1 MVLMAFKNRFAK
13 WLAGLAVAL
22 GVAAAAQG
30 PLETVLTPQ
39 VAAPAA
45 STPPVNAAPSGAPAL
60 TKRDVDAWLD
70 GYLPYALHSGDIPG
84 AVVTVVKDGQVLT
97 ARGYG
102 YANLDK
108 KTPIDPNLTLFR
120 PGSISKLITWTA
132 VMQQVERGKIDLDR
146 DVNSYLDFRI
156 PLRDGKPITLREIM
170 THTAGFEEQA
180 KDISFFDPNNVR
192 PLGDYLKAWVPK
204 RIFAPGT
211 TPAYSNYA
219 TALAGY
225 IVQRVSGQPFDDYVE
240 ANIFRPLDMKTAT
253 FRQPLPAA
261 LAGQASEG
269 YPKPGEPASKY
280 ELIGPA
286 PAGSMAASGLD
297 MAKFM
302 LSHLEEGRGIMR
314 PETAR
319 LMHHSPVSG
328 LSPLATIPPL
338 NRMALG
344 FFETNVNGREVIAHL
359 GDLQA
364 FHSSLHL
371 FMADNVGIYY
381 SFNSGGKAGAS
392 GTLRAA
398 LFHDF
403 ADRYFPG
410 PMPDGHVDAKTS
422 AEHARMMT
430 GVWQNSRRSDSNFL
444 KALGLMSQAKV
455 SVGPKGELLVPS
467 LTGTNGR
474 PREWVEIASFVWRD
488 KYGPDRL
495 AAKVVD
501 GQVVR
506 WSMDM
511 MSPFMVFERVPAGL
525 SNAWILPALY
535 TSLAVL
541 LLTFLYWPGSW
552 YVRRRYQASLGVE
565 GHGRRAY
572 RATRLMALL
581 VLLVLVGWMVA
592 VSVMFADLSK
602 LTAGFDPVLWLL
614 QIAGAVVFVGAV
626 GIAGWNLWVTVR
638 NGRRWTRVTWNVLIL
653 LATLMVLYVA
663 IRFNLIAMT
672 VHY

>member
-1 MVLMAFKNRFAK
+1 MAFQNRFAK
-13 WLAGLAVAL
+13 WLAGLAIAL

-30 PLETVLTPQ
+30 PLESVLTPQ
-39 VAAPAA
+39 VGTPSAA
-45 STPPVNAAPSGAPAL
+45 TPPVNAAPSGVPAL
-60 TKRDVDAWLD
+60 TKQDVDAWLD

-102 YANLDK
+102 YADLEK
-108 KTPIDPNLTLFR
+108 KTPVDPNLTLFR

-132 VMQQVERGKIDLDR
+132 VMQQVERGKLDLDQ

-156 PLRDGKPITLREIM
+156 PPRDGKPITLREIM

-180 KDISFFDPNNVR
+180 KDISFFDPNNLR
-192 PLGDYLKAWVPK
+192 PLGDYLKGWVPE

-253 FRQPLPAA
+253 FRQPLPPA
-261 LAGQASEG
+261 LVDHASEG
-269 YPKPGEPASKY
+269 YPKPGQPASKY
-280 ELIGPA
+280 ELIGPF

-302 LSHLEEGRGIMR
+302 LSHLEEGRGILR

-328 LSPLATIPPL
+328 LNSSAIIPPL

-371 FMADNVGIYY
+371 FLADNVGIYY

-398 LFHDF
+398 LFNDF

-410 PMPDGHVDAKTS
+410 PEPEGRMDAKTS
-422 AEHARMMT
+422 AEHARMVA
-430 GVWQNSRRSDSNFL
+430 GLWQNSRRSDSNFL
-444 KALGLMSQAKV
+444 KAIGLISQAKV

-474 PREWVEIASFVWRD
+474 PREWVEIAPFVWRD
-488 KYGPDRL
+488 RYGADRL

-501 GQVVR
+501 GRVVR

-511 MSPFMVFERVPAGL
+511 MSPFMVFDRVPAGL
-525 SNAWILPALY
+525 SSAWILPALY
-535 TSLAVL
+535 VSMAVL

-552 YVRRRYQASLGVE
+552 FVRRRYQASLGVE

-572 RATRLMALL
+572 RATRIMALL
-581 VLLVLVGWMVA
+581 VLLALAGWVVA
-592 VSVMFADLSK
+592 VSAMFADLAK

-614 QIAGAVVFVGAV
+614 QVAGAIVFVGAV
-626 GIAGWNLWVTVR
+626 GIAGWNLWATVR
-638 NGRRWTRVTWNVLIL
+638 DRRRWTRVVWNVLIL
-653 LATLMVLYVA
+653 LATLVVLYVA
-663 IRFNLIAMT
+663 IRFNLMAMT
-672 VHY
+672 VNY

>member
-1 MVLMAFKNRFAK
+1 MALKNRWAT
-13 WLAGLAVAL
+13 WLAGLGIAL

-30 PLETVLTPQ
+30 PLDTALTPQ
-39 VAAPAA
+39 VAGPAVA
-45 STPPVNAAPSGAPAL
+45 TAPVNAAPSGTPQL
-60 TKRDVDAWLD
+60 TKQDVDAWLD
-70 GYLPYALHSGDIPG
+70 GYLPFALHSSDIPG
-84 AVVTVVKDGQVLT
+84 AVVTVVKDGQILT

-102 YANLDK
+102 YADLDK
-108 KTPIDPNLTLFR
+108 KTPVDPQRTLFR

-132 VMQQVERGKIDLDR
+132 VMQQVERGKLNLDQ
-146 DVNSYLDFRI
+146 DVNAYLDFRI
-156 PLRDGKPITLREIM
+156 PPRDGKPITLRQIM

-180 KDISFFDPNNVR
+180 KDISFFDPDHLR
-192 PLGDYLKAWVPK
+192 PLGDFLKGWVPD

-219 TALAGY
+219 TVLAGY

-240 ANIFRPLDMKTAT
+240 ANIFRPLDMRTAT

-261 LAGQASEG
+261 LAKQASEG
-269 YPKPGEPASKY
+269 YPKPGAPPSKY
-280 ELIGPA
+280 ELIGPS
-286 PAGSMAASGLD
+286 PAGALAASGAD

-302 LSHLEEGRGIMR
+302 LAHLDNGRGILR

-319 LMHHSPVSG
+319 LMHQSPVSG
-328 LSPLATIPPL
+328 LDPMAIIPPL

-359 GDLQA
+359 GDLQG

-371 FMADNVGIYY
+371 FLSDNVGIYY

-398 LFHDF
+398 LFNDF

-410 PMPDGHVDAKTS
+410 PELEGRVDAKTS
-422 AEHARMMT
+422 AEHARMMA
-430 GVWQNSRRSDSNFL
+430 GLWQNSRRSESNFL
-444 KALGLMSQAKV
+444 KALGLVSQAKV

-474 PREWVEIASFVWRD
+474 ARDWVEIAPFVWRD
-488 KYGPDRL
+488 RYGSDRL
-495 AAKVVD
+495 AAKIVD

-511 MSPFMVFERVPAGL
+511 MSPFMVFDRVPAGL
-525 SNAWILPALY
+525 SSAWILPALY
-535 TSLAVL
+535 VSLAVL

-552 YVRRRYQASLGVE
+552 FVRRRYQASLGVE

-572 RATRLMALL
+572 RATRIMALL
-581 VLLVLVGWMVA
+581 DLLVLGGWVA
-592 VSVMFADLSK
+592 AISVMFADLAK
-602 LTAGFDPVLWLL
+602 LTASFDPVLWAL
-614 QIAGAVVFVGAV
+614 QIAGAIVFVGAV

-638 NGRRWTRVTWNVLIL
+638 DSRRWTRMLWNLLIL
-653 LATLMVLYVA
+653 LATLVVLYVA

-672 VHY
+672 VNY

>member
-1 MVLMAFKNRFAK
+1 MTNRLVK
-13 WLAGLAVAL
+13 WVSGLAIAL

-30 PLETVLTPQ
+30 PLDTVLTPQ
-39 VAAPAA
+39 AAAPVA
-45 STPPVNAAPSGAPAL
+45 TPPITAGQSGTPAL
-60 TKRDVDAWLD
+60 TKGDVDAWLD

-84 AVVTVVKDGQVLT
+84 AVVTVVKDGQILT

-102 YANLDK
+102 YADLDK
-108 KTPIDPNLTLFR
+108 RAPVDPDRTLFR

-132 VMQQVERGKIDLDR
+132 VMQQVERGKVNLDQ
-146 DVNSYLDFRI
+146 DVNAYLDFRI
-156 PLRDGKPITLREIM
+156 PPLDGKPVTMRQIM

-180 KDISFFDPNNVR
+180 KDISFFDADHLPA
-192 PLGDYLKAWVPK
+192 LGDYLKNWVPH

-225 IVQRVSGQPFDDYVE
+225 VVQRVSGQPFDDYLD
-240 ANIFRPLDMKTAT
+240 ANIFRPLNMATAT
-253 FRQPLPAA
+253 FRQPLPAHLVA
-261 LAGQASEG
+261 QASQG
-269 YPKPGEPASKY
+269 YPTPGAPPSQY
-280 ELIGPA
+280 EIIGPA
-286 PAGSMAASGLD
+286 PAGSLAASGTD

-302 LSHLEEGRGIMR
+302 LAHLAQGRGVLS
-314 PETAR
+314 PATAQ
-319 LMHHSPVSG
+319 LMHKAPVAG
-328 LSPLATIPPL
+328 LDPMATIPPL
-338 NRMALG
+338 NAMALG

-359 GDLQA
+359 GDLQG

-371 FMADNVGIYY
+371 FLADNVGIYY

-398 LFHDF
+398 LFNDF

-410 PMPDGHVDAKTS
+410 ADADGQVDAKTS
-422 AEHARMMT
+422 AEHARMMA
-430 GVWQNSRRSDSNFL
+430 GVWHNSRRSNSSFL
-444 KALGLMSQAKV
+444 KALGLLSQAKV

-474 PREWVEIASFVWRD
+474 AREWVEVSPFVWRD
-488 KYGPDRL
+488 KYGGDRL
-495 AAKVVD
+495 AVKVVD

-511 MSPFMVFERVPAGL
+511 ISPFMVFDRVPAGL
-525 SNAWILPALY
+525 SGAWILPALY
-535 TSLAVL
+535 VSLAVL

-552 YVRRRYQASLGVE
+552 FVRRRYGAALAVE

-572 RATRLMALL
+572 RATRIMALL
-581 VLLVLVGWMVA
+581 VLVVLGGWVA
-592 VSVMFADLSK
+592 AISAMFADLSK
-602 LTAGFDPVLWLL
+602 LTASFDPVLWLL
-614 QIAGAVVFVGAV
+614 QIAGAIVFVGAV
-626 GIAGWNLWVTVR
+626 GIAGWNLWVTVHD
-638 NGRRWTRVTWNVLIL
+638 GRRWTRVAWNVLIL

-663 IRFNLIAMT
+663 VRFNLIAMT
-672 VHY
+672 VNY

>member
-1 MVLMAFKNRFAK
+1 MTNRLMK
-13 WLAGLAVAL
+13 WVSGLAIAL

-30 PLETVLTPQ
+30 PLDTALTPQ

-45 STPPVNAAPSGAPAL
+45 KTPPVTAAPSGTPAL
-60 TKRDVDAWLD
+60 TKQDVDAWLD

-84 AVVTVVKDGQVLT
+84 AVVTVVKDGQILT

-102 YANLDK
+102 YADLDK
-108 KTPIDPNLTLFR
+108 RAPVDPQRTLFR

-146 DVNSYLDFRI
+146 DVNAYLDFRI
-156 PLRDGKPITLREIM
+156 PPRDGKPITMREIM

-180 KDISFFDPNNVR
+180 KDISFFDPGHLTS
-192 PLGDYLKAWVPK
+192 LGDFLKGWIPH

-225 IVQRVSGQPFDDYVE
+225 IVQRTSGQPFDDYVE
-240 ANIFRPLDMKTAT
+240 TNIFRPLDMATAT
-253 FRQPLPAA
+253 FRQPLPAN
-261 LAGQASEG
+261 LVGQASQG
-269 YPKPGEPASKY
+269 YPTPGAPPSRY
-280 ELIGPA
+280 EIIGPA
-286 PAGSMAASGLD
+286 PAGALAASGTD

-302 LSHLEEGRGIMR
+302 LSHLSDGRGVLR
-314 PETAR
+314 PETAQ
-319 LMHHSPVSG
+319 LMHHAPVAG
-328 LSPLATIPPL
+328 LDPMAILPPL
-338 NRMALG
+338 NAMALG

-359 GDLQA
+359 GDLQG

-371 FMADNVGIYY
+371 FLADNVGIYY

-398 LFHDF
+398 LFNDF

-410 PMPDGHVDAKTS
+410 PEASGQVDAKTS
-422 AEHARMMT
+422 AEHARMMA
-430 GVWQNSRRSDSNFL
+430 GLWQNSRRSDSSFL
-444 KALGLMSQAKV
+444 KAIGLMGQAKV

-474 PREWVEIASFVWRD
+474 AREWVEVAPFVWRD
-488 KYGPDRL
+488 RYGGDRL
-495 AAKVVD
+495 AAKVVN

-511 MSPFMVFERVPAGL
+511 MSPFMVFDRVPAGL
-525 SNAWILPALY
+525 ASTWILPALY
-535 TSLAVL
+535 ASLAVL

-552 YVRRRYQASLGVE
+552 FVRRRYGATLAVE

-572 RATRLMALL
+572 RATRIMALL
-581 VLLVLVGWMVA
+581 DLVVLGGWVVA
-592 VSVMFADLSK
+592 ISVMFADLAK

-614 QIAGAVVFVGAV
+614 QIAGAIVFVGAV

-638 NGRRWTRVTWNVLIL
+638 DGRRWTRVAWNVLIL

>member
-1 MVLMAFKNRFAK
+1 MVSRNRFAK

-30 PLETVLTPQ
+30 PLETALTPQ
-39 VAAPAA
+39 VAAPKAA
-45 STPPVNAAPSGAPAL
+45 TPSVASPAGAPAL
-60 TKRDVDAWLD
+60 TKQDVDAWLD

-84 AVVTVVKDGQVLT
+84 VVVTVVKDGAILT

-102 YANLDK
+102 YANLAE
-108 KTPIDPNLTLFR
+108 KTPVDPQSTLFR
-120 PGSISKLITWTA
+120 PGSISKLVTWTA
-132 VMQQVERGKIDLDR
+132 VMQQVERGNVDLDR
-146 DVNSYLDFRI
+146 DVNAYLDFRI
-156 PLRDGKPITLREIM
+156 PPRDGKPITLRQIM

-180 KDISFFDPNNVR
+180 KDISFFDPDHL
-192 PLGDYLKAWVPK
+192 PALGDFLKAWVPN

-225 IVQRVSGQPFDDYVE
+225 IVERASGQPFDDYVD
-240 ANIFRPLDMKTAT
+240 ANIFRPLDMRTAS
-253 FRQPLPAA
+253 FRQPLPPT
-261 LAGQASEG
+261 LAKQASQG
-269 YPKPGEPASKY
+269 YPTPGAPPSQY
-280 ELIGPA
+280 EIIGPA
-286 PAGSMAASGLD
+286 PAGSLAASGTD

-302 LSHLEEGRGIMR
+302 LAHLEEGRGVLK

-319 LMHHSPVSG
+319 LMHQSPVAG
-328 LSPLATIPPL
+328 LDPMAIIPPL

-359 GDLQA
+359 GDLQG

-371 FMADNVGIYY
+371 FLADNVGIYY
-381 SFNSGGKAGAS
+381 SFNSGGRAGAS

-398 LFHDF
+398 LFNDF

-410 PMPDGHVDAKTS
+410 PKPDGRVDPKVS
-422 AEHARMMT
+422 AEHARMMA
-430 GVWQNSRRSDSNFL
+430 GLWQNSRRSESSFL
-444 KALGLMSQAKV
+444 KALGLLGQAKV

-474 PREWVEIASFVWRD
+474 PREWVEIAPFVWRD
-488 KYGPDRL
+488 KYGGDRL

-501 GQVVR
+501 GRVVR

-511 MSPFMVFERVPAGL
+511 ISPFMVFERVPAGL
-525 SNAWILPALY
+525 SSAWILPALY
-535 TSLAVL
+535 ASLAVL

-552 YVRRRYQASLGVE
+552 FVRRRYKAALAVE
-565 GHGRRAY
+565 GQGRRAY
-572 RATRLMALL
+572 RATRMMALL
-581 VLLVLVGWMVA
+581 DLVVLGGWVA
-592 VSVMFADLSK
+592 AISVMFADLSK
-602 LTAGFDPVLWLL
+602 LTATFDPVLWTL
-614 QIAGAVVFVGAV
+614 QIAGAIVFVGAV

-638 NGRRWTRVTWNVLIL
+638 DGRRWTRLVWNALVL
-653 LATLMVLYVA
+653 LATLIVLYVA
-663 IRFNLIAMT
+663 VRFHLIAMT
-672 VHY
+672 VNY